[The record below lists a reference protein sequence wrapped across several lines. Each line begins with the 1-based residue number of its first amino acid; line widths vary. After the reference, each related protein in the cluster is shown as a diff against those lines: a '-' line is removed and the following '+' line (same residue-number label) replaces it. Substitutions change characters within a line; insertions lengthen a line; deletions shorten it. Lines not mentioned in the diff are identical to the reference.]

1 MPRSCRNHDEPIFD
15 VPGMFL
21 FLNATAMD
29 FVYPPVEFT
38 EQEKKNICFSAFPDS
53 NVFEVGDTVYNFR
66 IRSNSKSG
74 FAASGPTADAGFL
87 YGYVF
92 FRQKKD
98 PRIRR
103 GYFQKSI
110 VLVSQHPYVGLFS
123 RLISILG
130 PAFCDV
136 GKPMLEAACHNIA
149 SWYEDAS
156 TWPVFRTAVPRLR
169 DPSRDPATP
178 QATAAGDKPV
188 RYGSAETGNADPR
201 LGTHRHSLLSLQGHA
216 RRLVAVLG
224 AYAPRGTS
232 GRDGAGPECV
242 QRGRC
247 HVGGYNQPLSSFWE
261 RGSTNREFG
270 RGTGR
275 YFLLMM
281 VPENS
286 QRRRYRI
293 VGIIGHISPSKTR
306 ISNPL
311 SRRIRKPDGSLILH
325 KTKGGKTANFL
336 DFGVTSKR
344 KSVITKDR
352 ALLKMFA
359 EAAVRDVPAPHV
371 LNNILRRHF
380 VDLTEKFLVPLNR
393 YFSTLIPVNM
403 SLSGKQ
409 QPQLKPF
416 STDSFMKSLKEHGPQ
431 LPFKSAFST
440 RASATDVTKELYSH
454 FLKCGNFATW
464 LRLRT
469 QEAQRELHKKYVQML
484 CDSDMR
490 EWMRGRHEVELVD
503 LLLKVKHELRQ
514 GSDTADLSS
523 SSTTFLSAAMS
534 ASSSTST
541 LAEDRPT
548 TKQLELLHAQA
559 DVIIMGLPKDLRES
573 LSLGNGGNGA

>member
-1 MPRSCRNHDEPIFD
+1 MQSNNRNSDIINSTPRHLPHIRLSLPSASSTPDLLFIPASPVSSNRSLPATSEEGDIGDHGQEPVSPTFTLSSTLPRSNTVASLYGRRSSGSELPPKTEPLLSVAFTPSSIATSHNPFSDVDVITDTFLASASVTDHGMHDASVASATNGTLSDVLPRGSMESSYSDLADERRRRRTSRDVMESLALDRFRKWMVCFCIVNFD
-15 VPGMFL
+15 LELGQ
-21 FLNATAMD
+21 AMD

-74 FAASGPTADAGFL
+74 FAASGQLVYNFDKPSQWVGQWAFVSVEIRKMCGEASGQAGIIRFVLDACDLFTVSNALAHTTGPTADAGFL

-311 SRRIRKPDGSLILH
+311 SRRISHHR
-325 KTKGGKTANFL
+325 TWY
-336 DFGVTSKR
+336 
-344 KSVITKDR
+344 SV
-352 ALLKMFA
+352 
-359 EAAVRDVPAPHV
+359 
-371 LNNILRRHF
+371 
-380 VDLTEKFLVPLNR
+380 
-393 YFSTLIPVNM
+393 
-403 SLSGKQ
+403 
-409 QPQLKPF
+409 
-416 STDSFMKSLKEHGPQ
+416 
-431 LPFKSAFST
+431 
-440 RASATDVTKELYSH
+440 
-454 FLKCGNFATW
+454 
-464 LRLRT
+464 
-469 QEAQRELHKKYVQML
+469 
-484 CDSDMR
+484 
-490 EWMRGRHEVELVD
+490 
-503 LLLKVKHELRQ
+503 
-514 GSDTADLSS
+514 
-523 SSTTFLSAAMS
+523 
-534 ASSSTST
+534 
-541 LAEDRPT
+541 
-548 TKQLELLHAQA
+548 
-559 DVIIMGLPKDLRES
+559 
-573 LSLGNGGNGA
+573 

>member
-1 MPRSCRNHDEPIFD
+1 MQSQGLSAH
-15 VPGMFL
+15 
-21 FLNATAMD
+21 
-29 FVYPPVEFT
+29 
-38 EQEKKNICFSAFPDS
+38 QEA
-53 NVFEVGDTVYNFR
+53 
-66 IRSNSKSG
+66 
-74 FAASGPTADAGFL
+74 
-87 YGYVF
+87 
-92 FRQKKD
+92 
-98 PRIRR
+98 
-103 GYFQKSI
+103 
-110 VLVSQHPYVGLFS
+110 
-123 RLISILG
+123 IS
-130 PAFCDV
+130 
-136 GKPMLEAACHNIA
+136 
-149 SWYEDAS
+149 
-156 TWPVFRTAVPRLR
+156 
-169 DPSRDPATP
+169 
-178 QATAAGDKPV
+178 
-188 RYGSAETGNADPR
+188 
-201 LGTHRHSLLSLQGHA
+201 
-216 RRLVAVLG
+216 
-224 AYAPRGTS
+224 
-232 GRDGAGPECV
+232 
-242 QRGRC
+242 
-247 HVGGYNQPLSSFWE
+247 
-261 RGSTNREFG
+261 
-270 RGTGR
+270 
-275 YFLLMM
+275 
-281 VPENS
+281 
-286 QRRRYRI
+286 
-293 VGIIGHISPSKTR
+293 
-306 ISNPL
+306 
-311 SRRIRKPDGSLILH
+311 SLI
-325 KTKGGKTANFL
+325 GKKIGW
-336 DFGVTSKR
+336 GVTSKR

-503 LLLKVKHELRQ
+503 LLLKVKHELVIYRYHIKSLDGYARYLTLLTFTISNPLGQRQ

-573 LSLGNGGNGA
+573 FSLGNGGNGA